1 MSGKSDLKND
11 PLFPPYSILKQLLEG
26 TIQDP
31 HSILGMHNAP
41 DGSVL
46 VRVFDPGAESVTLLT
61 DTRRYPMQKL
71 HDGGLFGITFSRRKK
86 HFAYRLEKR
95 YGDTVFTAE
104 DPYQFM
110 PHPGE
115 MDLYLFNRGEHERVW
130 EFMGAHECDM
140 GGVNGVTFAVW
151 APNAVRVS
159 VVGDFNCW
167 DGRRHPMRLL
177 GQSGIWDLFIPG
189 LKAGDIY
196 KYEIRTAAGDLV
208 LKLDPYA
215 GQTQMRPDNAGI
227 VPRPEPFVWTDDAW
241 MSARAQKN
249 ILEEP
254 VNIYEVHLGSW
265 GIPGL
270 PAATE
275 EKEFP
280 NYREIAVALAA
291 YLKEMHYTHVEL
303 LPVSEHPLDMSWG
316 YQVTGF
322 YAPSAR
328 FGSPEDFAFFV
339 DHMHKNGIGVI
350 LDWVP
355 AHFPKDAFSLGRFD
369 GTCLYEHADPRQG
382 EQKEWGTYIFNFGR
396 NEVQS
401 FLAGSAMQWFDRYH
415 VDGLRVDAVASM
427 LYLNYARK
435 DGEWIPNKYG
445 GDGNLEA
452 AEFLKKLNMK
462 VHQKFPGIMM
472 IAEESTS
479 WPGVS
484 RPVWQGGLGFTFKWN
499 MGWMH
504 DTLDYFELDPV
515 YRSYHHNKM
524 TFSLMYAFS
533 ENYVLPFSHDEVV
546 HGKRSL
552 IGRMPGD
559 YQQQFANLRAMY
571 AYMLT
576 HPGKKL
582 LFMGS
587 EFAQMIEWNY
597 AQPLDWLLLRYPMH
611 DAFKHM
617 VADLNLLYKNT
628 PALWQDDF
636 THHGFQWI
644 EPGDYSQSVLSYIRW
659 DKERKH
665 PVVVVL
671 NLTPVVRDHYEIGV
685 PLPGKW
691 KEVFN
696 TDRHEYGGTGLL
708 NGGELQTAD
717 GIYHKQPYH
726 LGLRLPWLGAVI
738 FAQDE
743 D

>member
-1 MSGKSDLKND
+1 
-11 PLFPPYSILKQLLEG
+11 
-26 TIQDP
+26 
-31 HSILGMHNAP
+31 MHNAP

-435 DGEWIPNKYG
+435 DGEWIP
-445 GDGNLEA
+445 
-452 AEFLKKLNMK
+452 
-462 VHQKFPGIMM
+462 
-472 IAEESTS
+472 
-479 WPGVS
+479 
-484 RPVWQGGLGFTFKWN
+484 
-499 MGWMH
+499 
-504 DTLDYFELDPV
+504 
-515 YRSYHHNKM
+515 
-524 TFSLMYAFS
+524 
-533 ENYVLPFSHDEVV
+533 
-546 HGKRSL
+546 
-552 IGRMPGD
+552 
-559 YQQQFANLRAMY
+559 
-571 AYMLT
+571 
-576 HPGKKL
+576 
-582 LFMGS
+582 
-587 EFAQMIEWNY
+587 
-597 AQPLDWLLLRYPMH
+597 
-611 DAFKHM
+611 
-617 VADLNLLYKNT
+617 
-628 PALWQDDF
+628 
-636 THHGFQWI
+636 
-644 EPGDYSQSVLSYIRW
+644 
-659 DKERKH
+659 
-665 PVVVVL
+665 
-671 NLTPVVRDHYEIGV
+671 
-685 PLPGKW
+685 
-691 KEVFN
+691 
-696 TDRHEYGGTGLL
+696 
-708 NGGELQTAD
+708 
-717 GIYHKQPYH
+717 
-726 LGLRLPWLGAVI
+726 
-738 FAQDE
+738 
-743 D
+743 